1 MVKTPRL
8 APYSMELPC
17 MKFPVFV
24 LFCAL
29 SVSACA
35 QSTPAAA
42 DSAAKSPA
50 GKRSDASKE
59 AMVRS
64 AIKALNPK
72 LEADRIAPAPIPGFQ
87 EAIVR
92 GQVLYFSDDGK
103 YLLEGSLYDMQTKQD
118 LSQIGISV
126 VRREALA
133 NVPVS
138 DRIVF
143 APVGVPKH
151 TVAVFTDIECG
162 FCRKLHSEI
171 ALYNKLGIAVE
182 YLAFPRAGL
191 DSPDALAMESV
202 WCSDDRRKAL
212 TDAKNGRAVAP
223 KRCANPVKAQ
233 YTLGQRIGLQGTPMI
248 INSDGVAL
256 PGYLP
261 PAELLKALDKLAA
274 ESKPKTA
281 TAAGGR

>member
-1 MVKTPRL
+1 
-8 APYSMELPC
+8 MELPC
-17 MKFPVFV
+17 MKLPVFA

-35 QSTPAAA
+35 QSTPVAA
-42 DSAAKSPA
+42 DSAVKAPA

-64 AIKALNPK
+64 AIKALNPE
-72 LEADRIAPAPIPGFQ
+72 LEADRIGPAPIPGFQ

-118 LSQIGISV
+118 LSQVGISV
-126 VRREALA
+126 VRREALSK
-133 NVPVS
+133 VPS
-138 DRIVF
+138 TDRIVF
-143 APVGVPKH
+143 APVGPPKH
-151 TVAVFTDIECG
+151 TVTVFTDIECG

-191 DSPDALAMESV
+191 DSPDAVAMESV

-212 TDAKNGRAVAP
+212 TDAKNGRPVAP
-223 KRCANPVKAQ
+223 KRCNNPVSAQ
-233 YTLGQRIGLQGTPMI
+233 YKLGQRLGLQGTPMI
-248 INSDGVAL
+248 INSEGVAL

-261 PAELLKALDKLAA
+261 PDKLLEALNKLAA
-274 ESKPKTA
+274 ESKKAKAKVA